1 MKNNPEYSARLQE
14 LRDLFNSCKDET
26 REREILIQSFK
37 NEWISILKKLLK
49 VYPHHWYSGE
59 FIYVAETLI
68 ARMHKDWLEEG
79 LTDAQFESTFG
90 GGEGEELIWYLF
102 RPTAKDYAIGQ
113 TEDYDPVIPG
123 GLL

>member
-1 MKNNPEYSARLQE
+1 MKEKIQSILDMAQQR
-14 LRDLFNSCKDET
+14 
-26 REREILIQSFK
+26 REDPRAREILIQSYK

-49 VYPHHWYSGE
+49 VYPQHWYSGE

-68 ARMHKDWLEEG
+68 ARMHKDWLEQN
-79 LTDAQFESTFG
+79 LTDAEFESTFG
-90 GGEGEELIWYLF
+90 GGAGEELIWYLF
-102 RPTAKDYAIGQ
+102 RPTAKDYAVGQ